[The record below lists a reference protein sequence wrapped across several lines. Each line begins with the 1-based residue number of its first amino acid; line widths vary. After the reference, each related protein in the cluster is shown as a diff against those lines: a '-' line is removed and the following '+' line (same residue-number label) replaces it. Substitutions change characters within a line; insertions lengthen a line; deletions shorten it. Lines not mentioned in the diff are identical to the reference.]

1 MGEARAAMQ
10 SICANG
16 YSPISVIYYDMYMIA
31 YIYEGLQ
38 PKNTSN
44 DVMSYM

>member
-1 MGEARAAMQ
+1 MQ

-16 YSPISVIYYDMYMIA
+16 YRQLHQCHTNIYYDMYMVA
-31 YIYEGLQ
+31 YIDEGLQ